1 MTRNVNSGTSR
12 ETFFTNQLSSIGELT
27 LAEHGDYL
35 LDGKYL
41 FEIGGPNKK
50 FTQIADIPDSWLAI
64 DNIEAGFGA
73 RIPLW
78 LFGMLY

>member
-1 MTRNVNSGTSR
+1 M
-12 ETFFTNQLSSIGELT
+12 FTNQLSSIGELT

-35 LDGKYL
+35 LDGKYP

-64 DNIEAGFGA
+64 DNIETGFGA